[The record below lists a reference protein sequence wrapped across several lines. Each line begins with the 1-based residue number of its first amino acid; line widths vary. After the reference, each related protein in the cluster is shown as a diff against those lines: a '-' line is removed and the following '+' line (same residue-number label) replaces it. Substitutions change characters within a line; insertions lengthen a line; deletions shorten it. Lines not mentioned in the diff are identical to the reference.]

1 MNENDSVVIF
11 GLGYVGCVSLAC
23 LAHSGVS
30 TIGIDIDHD
39 KISTVNHGKATIVEP
54 DLDDLLK
61 EGVDAELITATTD
74 VSWALKNAEMA
85 MITVGTPQ
93 LRSGHLDLSQI
104 FEVCT
109 SIANYLKI
117 NPKKFTIVI
126 RSTIEPGTC
135 EKIIK
140 LVENI
145 SGLIYLKEF
154 FVISNPEFLR
164 EGTAVSDYMTP
175 ACVVIGGPKSD
186 GAHAVA
192 QLYKNLGADI
202 RYVSF
207 GTAEAIK
214 YINNSWHA
222 IKVAFGNEIGSICK
236 ALKLNT
242 DEVIDVFLS
251 DKILNISPNYLKPG
265 FAYGGACLPKDLNA
279 LSSIARKNGVNVP
292 LINSA
297 SSSNDAHIDRSIKL
311 CKEVF
316 LDKKINFIGL
326 SFKRNTDDVRES
338 PSVTIIENLLTD
350 GYEIKIF
357 DKDVSDSINNGKNTK
372 LLRSILGNL
381 EHCLV
386 ADFQELEV
394 FSDKYILAK
403 KENSIVER
411 VANLKKK
418 TIVDLIGWSS
428 SLNVENNYFTLV

>member
-1 MNENDSVVIF
+1 MVKH
-11 GLGYVGCVSLAC
+11 LCLVGCFKRSNATEGNEFYQIRCTQICNQIYSFLN
-23 LAHSGVS
+23 
-30 TIGIDIDHD
+30 
-39 KISTVNHGKATIVEP
+39 ISSI
-54 DLDDLLK
+54 LK
-61 EGVDAELITATTD
+61 
-74 VSWALKNAEMA
+74 
-85 MITVGTPQ
+85 
-93 LRSGHLDLSQI
+93 
-104 FEVCT
+104 
-109 SIANYLKI
+109 NYLKI

>member
-1 MNENDSVVIF
+1 
-11 GLGYVGCVSLAC
+11 
-23 LAHSGVS
+23 
-30 TIGIDIDHD
+30 
-39 KISTVNHGKATIVEP
+39 
-54 DLDDLLK
+54 
-61 EGVDAELITATTD
+61 
-74 VSWALKNAEMA
+74 

-93 LRSGHLDLSQI
+93 LPSGDLDLSQI

-109 SIANYLKI
+109 MIANYLKI
-117 NPKKFTIVI
+117 NPKKFTVVI
-126 RSTIEPGTC
+126 RSTIKPGTC
-135 EKIIK
+135 EKIIN
-140 LVENI
+140 LIENI

-164 EGTAVSDYMTP
+164 EGTAVRDYMAP
-175 ACVVIGGPKSD
+175 PCVVIGGPKSE
-186 GAHAVA
+186 GAYAVA
-192 QLYKNLGADI
+192 QLYKNLGAEI
-202 RYVSF
+202 RFVDF
-207 GTAEAIK
+207 GTAEFIK

-222 IKVAFGNEIGSICK
+222 IKVAFGNEIGSICNS
-236 ALKLNT
+236 LKLNT

-251 DKILNISPNYLKPG
+251 DKILNISSNYLKPG

-279 LSSIARKNGVNVP
+279 LSSIALKNGVNVP

-311 CKEVF
+311 CKDVF

-326 SFKRNTDDVRES
+326 SFKSNTDDVRES
-338 PSVTIIENLLTD
+338 PSVTIIKNLLTD

-372 LLRSILGNL
+372 LLRSILGDL
-381 EHCLV
+381 ENCLV
-386 ADFQELEV
+386 TDFQELET